1 MQKEGALE
9 LWHSVAV
16 GRTADITTCREDEP
30 AASPEAPALHVQGS
44 FFMFSHRFNSGQ
56 TVHAKANPWAALA
69 GAYEIVCRL
78 PMSGGDNQYWVKSLG
93 NGDHRVVRQSD
104 LVAEPRSDGDFT
116 SANRRS
122 LPTAVSEFYLGV

>member
-1 MQKEGALE
+1 
-9 LWHSVAV
+9 
-16 GRTADITTCREDEP
+16 
-30 AASPEAPALHVQGS
+30 
-44 FFMFSHRFNSGQ
+44 MFSHKFNSGQ
-56 TVHAKANPWAALA
+56 TVHATEKPWATLA

-104 LVAEPRSDGDFT
+104 LVAEPRSDGGST

-122 LPTAVSEFYLGV
+122 LPMAVSEFYLGV